1 MSASSLRGPRGIG
14 DLAHVALHNLEI
26 HLSGAANTRV
36 FFALVS
42 LDNSPLYVSEVVWAY
57 GDPQFGTVAIPDFFA
72 LNRGLRL
79 EVYYLKVLEWVSLFL
94 LLVDVRNL
102 QPVSRARVSLP
113 SQSLATNAVVWTFG
127 VQKYCLKPHVVDNAI
142 FTAPTAT
149 SKHSKLLYGFDD
161 IRLLRSFELKVAE
174 LYFTK
179 RRLSGQIEEVS
190 AQIAESGAKTLQFST
205 PESLLNKYIYA
216 QQRDNDQVQS
226 ALYNSKVLQ
235 SQVREAM
242 DVAFPS
248 YKSVCGARKELAEQL
263 SEPLS
268 ETLQHLI
275 YPEVS
280 ERLREAGTLLQLAF
294 QINESESMPG
304 LFSIAGVELPTSIA
318 GIAECCYYSGDPTAV
333 DSINAGL
340 GLVVRLLQLM
350 LSIWEVELKY
360 KMTHLGSF
368 SYIEDH
374 LSTSSGEI
382 SKFPVFYDRS
392 TTERTISYEAS
403 GRQYDLRN
411 ETFER
416 GLRLLNRNLLGL
428 ICSISDIY
436 RLLRPTD
443 GSANH
448 AVLANI
454 PGECRDNFLWSL
466 KYVML
471 YITAG

>member
-1 MSASSLRGPRGIG
+1 MSASGLRGPRGIG
-14 DLAHVALHNLEI
+14 DLAHVALHNLERHI
-26 HLSGAANTRV
+26 TSTADTRV

-42 LDNSPLYVSEVVWAY
+42 LDNSPLYVSEVAWAY
-57 GDPQFGTVAIPDFFA
+57 GDPQFSTVAIPKHFA
-72 LNRGLRL
+72 MKKGLRL
-79 EVYYLKVLEWVSLFL
+79 EVYILRALEWVPLFL

-102 QPVSRARVSLP
+102 RPVSLARMSLP
-113 SQSLATNAVVWTFG
+113 SQSLTTNAVVWTFE
-127 VQKYCLKPHVVDNAI
+127 VQKYCLKTHVVDNAI
-142 FTAPTAT
+142 FTAPAT
-149 SKHSKLLYGFDD
+149 TTKHTKRLYGFDD
-161 IRLLRSFELKVAE
+161 IRLLRSFEIKVAE
-174 LYFTK
+174 LYSTK

-190 AQIAESGAKTLQFST
+190 AHVTESEEKTSKYST
-205 PESLLNKYIYA
+205 PESILNKYIYA
-216 QQRDNDQVQS
+216 QQRDNERVQS
-226 ALYNSKVLQ
+226 ALYNSKVFQ

-263 SEPLS
+263 SEPLA
-268 ETLQHLI
+268 EALKHLI

-294 QINESESMPG
+294 QINESATMPG

-350 LSIWEVELKY
+350 LSIWEVDLKY

-374 LSTSSGEI
+374 LAI
-382 SKFPVFYDRS
+382 SADEASKYPVFYDPS

-411 ETFER
+411 EVFER

-428 ICSISDIY
+428 ICGISDIY